1 MFAMNAI
8 ALIPQPSCYNA
19 GLFSYSRS
27 ASMPVTT
34 SIANAFKNFRD
45 KFSASP
51 VAESARPVFANL
63 NIDAELTLALFEV
76 LTAEE
81 IKLRWHD
88 NYLALEDGL
97 LLAVER
103 VETVTLAEDKFRTC
117 TRIYACHA
125 GYFPQGLSEY
135 QHAMGATESE
145 AILEG
150 LRTWAKMDLLVLL
163 DATREQ
169 PLNCTVI
176 EMNTSAETEEGK
188 SFRQVILGPVAHLAS
203 LPAPKKKEEHP
214 FCPCCLFTESM
225 PAFHDLLQTSDF
237 IGIRLFA
244 SRDNEGKLAADCR
257 VNGEDFLPAVE
268 HLKQYAEKWPQRGLE
283 FRKQYVV
290 IRTGK
295 HSVNQAQP

>member
-1 MFAMNAI
+1 M
-8 ALIPQPSCYNA
+8 S
-19 GLFSYSRS
+19 
-27 ASMPVTT
+27 VTT
-34 SIANAFKNFRD
+34 SLGNAFKSFKS
-45 KFSASP
+45 KFAASP
-51 VAESARPVFANL
+51 VSPASAVMAPVFADV
-63 NIDAELTLALFEV
+63 NIDAELTLALFDV
-76 LTAEE
+76 LTAEI
-81 IKLRWHD
+81 IKLKWQD

-117 TRIYACHA
+117 TRIYASHA
-125 GYFPQGLSEY
+125 AYFPEGLSEY

-150 LRTWAKMDLLVLL
+150 LRTWARMDLLVLQ

-176 EMNTSAETEEGK
+176 EMNTSTEAAEGS

-257 VNGEDFLPAVE
+257 VNGEDFLSAVE

-290 IRTGK
+290 VRTSR
-295 HSVNQAQP
+295 HSVNQAQLVQSGRVQP

>member
-1 MFAMNAI
+1 MSVTTSLGNAFKSFKAKFAASP
-8 ALIPQPSCYNA
+8 AL
-19 GLFSYSRS
+19 
-27 ASMPVTT
+27 PVTT
-34 SIANAFKNFRD
+34 
-45 KFSASP
+45 
-51 VAESARPVFANL
+51 PVFANL
-63 NIDAELTLALFEV
+63 NIDAGLTLALSEI
-76 LTAEE
+76 LTTDT
-81 IKLRWHD
+81 IKLTWQD

-117 TRIYACHA
+117 TRIYASHA
-125 GYFPQGLSEY
+125 SYFPQGLSEY

-145 AILEG
+145 AVLEG
-150 LRTWAKMDLLVLL
+150 LRTWVKMDLLVLQ
-163 DATREQ
+163 DAIREQ

-176 EMNTSAETEEGK
+176 EMNTSAETVEDK
-188 SFRQVILGPVAHLAS
+188 SFRQVMLGPVAHLAS

-237 IGIRLFA
+237 IGVRLFA
-244 SRDNEGKLAADCR
+244 SRDNDGKLAADCR

-268 HLKQYAEKWPQRGLE
+268 HLKQYAEKWPERGLE

-290 IRTGK
+290 IKTSK
-295 HSVNQAQP
+295 LSVNQAQP

>member
-1 MFAMNAI
+1 M
-8 ALIPQPSCYNA
+8 S
-19 GLFSYSRS
+19 
-27 ASMPVTT
+27 VTT
-34 SIANAFKNFRD
+34 SIGNVFKNFRD
-45 KFSASP
+45 KFVSGSVSQPAST
-51 VAESARPVFANL
+51 VFTHL

-76 LTAEE
+76 LTAET
-81 IKLRWHD
+81 IKLKWQD
-88 NYLALEDGL
+88 NYLALDEGL

-103 VETVTLAEDKFRTC
+103 VETVALAEDKCRTC
-117 TRIYACHA
+117 TRIYASHA
-125 GYFPQGLSEY
+125 EYFPQGLSEY

-145 AILEG
+145 AMLEG
-150 LRTWAKMDLLVLL
+150 LRTWVKMDLLALL

-176 EMNTSAETEEGK
+176 EMNTSAEAAESS

-203 LPAPKKKEEHP
+203 QPEHKKKEAHP

-237 IGIRLFA
+237 LGIRLFA
-244 SRDNEGKLAADCR
+244 SRDNDGKLAADCR
-257 VNGEDFLPAVE
+257 VNGEDFFPAIE

-290 IRTGK
+290 VRTSK
-295 HSVNQAQP
+295 HSVNQAQLVQPGKAQL

>member
-1 MFAMNAI
+1 M
-8 ALIPQPSCYNA
+8 S
-19 GLFSYSRS
+19 
-27 ASMPVTT
+27 VTT
-34 SIANAFKNFRD
+34 SVGNALKSFKD
-45 KFSASP
+45 KFISGSIAQP
-51 VAESARPVFANL
+51 ATTVFAHL
-63 NIDAELTLALFEV
+63 NIDAELTLALFEI
-76 LTAEE
+76 LTAEA
-81 IKLRWHD
+81 IKLKWQD
-88 NYLALEDGL
+88 NYLALDEGL

-103 VETVTLAEDKFRTC
+103 VETVVLAEDKCRTC
-117 TRIYACHA
+117 TRIYASHA
-125 GYFPQGLSEY
+125 AYFPQGLSEY

-150 LRTWAKMDLLVLL
+150 LRTWARMDLLVLQ

-176 EMNTSAETEEGK
+176 EMNTSAEAAENS

-257 VNGEDFLPAVE
+257 VNGEDFVPAVE
-268 HLKQYAEKWPQRGLE
+268 YLKQYAEKWPQRRLE

-290 IRTGK
+290 VRTSK
-295 HSVNQAQP
+295 HSVNQAQLVQPGQTQL

>member
-1 MFAMNAI
+1 MNAI
-8 ALIPQPSCYNA
+8 ASIFLPSCYNA
-19 GLFSYSRS
+19 GLFSDSHS
-27 ASMPVTT
+27 LSMPVTT
-34 SIANAFKNFRD
+34 SISSAFKNFMG
-45 KFSASP
+45 KFSSSP
-51 VAESARPVFANL
+51 VAESALPIFANV

-76 LTAEE
+76 LMADG
-81 IKLRWHD
+81 IKLKWQD
-88 NYLALEDGL
+88 SYLALEDGM

-103 VETVTLAEDKFRTC
+103 VETVTLSEDKFRTC
-117 TRIYACHA
+117 TRIYASHA
-125 GYFPQGLSEY
+125 AYFPQGLNEY

-145 AILEG
+145 AMLEG
-150 LRTWAKMDLLVLL
+150 LRTWARMDLLVLL

-176 EMNTSAETEEGK
+176 EMNTSSEVEESK

-203 LPAPKKKEEHP
+203 LPAPKEKEEHP

-225 PAFHDLLQTSDF
+225 SAFHDLLQTSDF

-244 SRDNEGKLAADCR
+244 SRDNEGKVAADCR
-257 VNGEDFLPAVE
+257 VNGEDFSPAVE

-290 IRTGK
+290 IRSSK
-295 HSVNQAQP
+295 HGVNQAKS

>member
-1 MFAMNAI
+1 M
-8 ALIPQPSCYNA
+8 S
-19 GLFSYSRS
+19 
-27 ASMPVTT
+27 VTT
-34 SIANAFKNFRD
+34 SLGNAFKSFKS
-45 KFSASP
+45 KFAASP
-51 VAESARPVFANL
+51 VSPTSAVMAPVFANL

-76 LTAEE
+76 LTAEA
-81 IKLRWHD
+81 IKLKWQD

-103 VETVTLAEDKFRTC
+103 VETVTLAKDKFRTC
-117 TRIYACHA
+117 TRIYASHA
-125 GYFPQGLSEY
+125 AYFPQGLSEY

-150 LRTWAKMDLLVLL
+150 LRTWARMDLLVLQ

-176 EMNTSAETEEGK
+176 EMNTSTEAAENS

-257 VNGEDFLPAVE
+257 VNGEDFVPAVE

-290 IRTGK
+290 VRTSS
-295 HSVNQAQP
+295 HSVNQAQLAQVKQAQL

>member
-1 MFAMNAI
+1 M
-8 ALIPQPSCYNA
+8 SV
-19 GLFSYSRS
+19 S
-27 ASMPVTT
+27 T
-34 SIANAFKNFRD
+34 SLGNAFKSFKS
-45 KFSASP
+45 KFASSPAIP
-51 VAESARPVFANL
+51 VISPVFANL
-63 NIDAELTLALFEV
+63 NIDAGLTLALFEV
-76 LTAEE
+76 LTAEA
-81 IKLRWHD
+81 IKLTWQD
-88 NYLALEDGL
+88 NYLALEGGL

-117 TRIYACHA
+117 TRIYASHA
-125 GYFPQGLSEY
+125 SYFPQGLSEY

-150 LRTWAKMDLLVLL
+150 LRTWARMDLLVLQ

-176 EMNTSAETEEGK
+176 EMNTSAETAESG

-203 LPAPKKKEEHP
+203 LPPPKKKEEHP

-237 IGIRLFA
+237 LGIRLFA

-257 VNGEDFLPAVE
+257 VNGEDFVPAVE

-290 IRTGK
+290 VRTSK
-295 HSVNQAQP
+295 HSVNQAQLVQPGKAQP

>member
-1 MFAMNAI
+1 M
-8 ALIPQPSCYNA
+8 S
-19 GLFSYSRS
+19 
-27 ASMPVTT
+27 VTT
-34 SIANAFKNFRD
+34 SLGNAFKSFKS
-45 KFSASP
+45 KFASSPASP
-51 VAESARPVFANL
+51 SSPVVAPVFANL
-63 NIDAELTLALFEV
+63 NIDAELTLTLFEV
-76 LTAEE
+76 LVAEA
-81 IKLRWHD
+81 IKLKWQD

-117 TRIYACHA
+117 TRIYASHA
-125 GYFPQGLSEY
+125 SYFPQGLSEY
-135 QHAMGATESE
+135 QHAMGTTESE

-150 LRTWAKMDLLVLL
+150 LRTWARMDLLVLL

-176 EMNTSAETEEGK
+176 EMNTSAEAAEGS

-225 PAFHDLLQTSDF
+225 SAFHDLLQTSDF

-290 IRTGK
+290 VRTSG
-295 HSVNQAQP
+295 HSVNQAQLVQSGKVQP

>member
-1 MFAMNAI
+1 M
-8 ALIPQPSCYNA
+8 S
-19 GLFSYSRS
+19 
-27 ASMPVTT
+27 VTT
-34 SIANAFKNFRD
+34 SLGSAFKSFKA
-45 KFSASP
+45 KFASSTALP
-51 VAESARPVFANL
+51 VTMPVFANL
-63 NIDAELTLALFEV
+63 NIDAGLTLALSEV
-76 LTAEE
+76 LTAEA
-81 IKLRWHD
+81 IKLTWQD

-97 LLAVER
+97 MLAVER

-117 TRIYACHA
+117 TRIYAIHA
-125 GYFPQGLSEY
+125 SYFPQGLSEY

-145 AILEG
+145 AVLEG
-150 LRTWAKMDLLVLL
+150 LRTWVKMDLLVLQ
-163 DATREQ
+163 DAIREQ

-176 EMNTSAETEEGK
+176 EMNTSAETAEEK

-268 HLKQYAEKWPQRGLE
+268 HLKLYAEKWPERGLE

-290 IRTGK
+290 IKTSK

>member
-1 MFAMNAI
+1 M
-8 ALIPQPSCYNA
+8 S
-19 GLFSYSRS
+19 
-27 ASMPVTT
+27 VTT
-34 SIANAFKNFRD
+34 SIGNAFKSFTS
-45 KFSASP
+45 KFAASP
-51 VAESARPVFANL
+51 VSPASPVMAPVFANL
-63 NIDAELTLALFEV
+63 NIDAALTLALFEV
-76 LTAEE
+76 LTAET
-81 IKLRWHD
+81 IKLKWQD

-117 TRIYACHA
+117 TRIYASHA
-125 GYFPQGLSEY
+125 AYFPEGLSEY
-135 QHAMGATESE
+135 QHAMGATESD

-150 LRTWAKMDLLVLL
+150 LRTWARMDLLVLQ

-176 EMNTSAETEEGK
+176 EMNTSAEAAEGR

-290 IRTGK
+290 VRTSG
-295 HSVNQAQP
+295 HSVNQAQLVQSGKVQP